1 MKSLL
6 AFILLF
12 VGASA
17 TQPTPDQ
24 PVSEKSIQGTWEL
37 ESFYN
42 YDDGINVTDTIIKA
56 NGYRQIKMYFNGYI
70 MWTRF
75 VPDEPEGRF
84 GYGTYKITDNE
95 LIETIEYG
103 DAQMMKSLD
112 TMRVF
117 KFELKLKDKV
127 YSQINLDE
135 EGQRTFSENYRKI
148 D

>member
-70 MWTRF
+70 MWSRF
-75 VPDEPEGRF
+75 VPEEPNGRF
-84 GYGTYKITDNE
+84 GYGTYKITDNK

-117 KFELKLKDKV
+117 TFELKLKDKV